1 MPESSGARARFG
13 SLLSQ
18 AGRSWRRAADRRL
31 EPFGLTEATW
41 LPLLRVS
48 RAGRPMRQK
57 ELAASLG
64 LDGSSIVR
72 VLDALEAGGLLARR
86 EDPEDRRAKALFLTP
101 AGEAI
106 VEQVEAVALQVREDA
121 LAGVPDDEVERAYA
135 LLERICQRLEPDE
148 AAP

>member
-1 MPESSGARARFG
+1 MPDSSTAAARFG

-18 AGRSWRRAADRRL
+18 AARSWRRAADRRL
-31 EPFGLTEATW
+31 LPFGLTDATW

-86 EDPEDRRAKALFLTP
+86 EDPDDRRAKALTLTP
-101 AGEAI
+101 AGQAV
-106 VEQVEAVALQVREDA
+106 VEQVEAVARQVREAA
-121 LAGVPDDEVERAYA
+121 LADLPPEAIAGACA
-135 LLERICQRLEPDE
+135 LLEHICERLDAEGE
-148 AAP
+148 GA